1 MSSTDPATESRR
13 YLNVYWGAVAL
24 YLVLVAWWVFF
35 FARQDDI
42 LVRRIQESGGTLN
55 TVQIEAVRD
64 ATRTTMRMFVF
75 EGSFMGLVLMASVY
89 LVLRSQS
96 REVEL
101 MRRQRNFLSAVT
113 HELRS
118 PIASAK
124 LYVESLALGRVPES
138 KRERYLTHAGEDL
151 ERLRVHVDEILE
163 TARLTTTG
171 PELSTEPLEMR
182 SFVERQIEKVE
193 REESGVRIEA
203 TLEDEIWIEGDGH
216 ALESIVRNLIGNAC
230 KYGGPEPRIE
240 VRLAREGTH
249 VVFEVRDHGPGLGDA
264 SPTAIFEAFVRG
276 GDENVRQ
283 QPGVGLG
290 LYLTAQYVKALHG
303 TIRVQD
309 GLDGGGT
316 SFRVQLPSSEGPPA

>member
-1 MSSTDPATESRR
+1 MSSPDPATESRR

-55 TVQIEAVRD
+55 SVQIEAVRD

-89 LVLRSQS
+89 LVLRSQT

-171 PELSTEPLEMR
+171 PELSTETLEMR
-182 SFVERQIEKVE
+182 HFVERQIDKVE
-193 REESGVRIEA
+193 REERNVRVEA
-203 TLEDEIWIEGDGH
+203 DLEEEVWVNADGH
-216 ALESIVRNLIGNAC
+216 ALESIVHNLIGNAC
-230 KYGGPEPRIE
+230 KYGGPEPHI
-240 VRLAREGTH
+240 VIRLKREGGRIA
-249 VVFEVRDHGPGLGDA
+249 FEVRDHGPGLGDA
-264 SPTAIFEAFVRG
+264 DPSAIFEPFVRG

-283 QPGVGLG
+283 RPGVGLG
-290 LYLTAQYVKALHG
+290 LYLTAQYVKAMGG

-316 SFRVQLPSSEGPPA
+316 SFLVLLPRIEGPST